1 MTKFEHTLSR
11 FLDKTFVFS
20 HMHPEEMAAAITQ
33 FVLEQGGDG
42 DCVVFAR
49 NVTKDEIVKELLSIF
64 CWQVARK
71 EDGTIT
77 LEHDQEF
84 IVIQDYGKIM
94 DLPSWISGIFIC

>member
-1 MTKFEHTLSR
+1 MTEFEYTLSQ

-49 NVTKDEIVKELLSIF
+49 DWTKGEIIEELLKVYH
-64 CWQVARK
+64 WQVRHNGDETVL
-71 EDGTIT
+71 EDN
-77 LEHDQEF
+77 QEF
-84 IVIQDYGKIM
+84 IVIQDYGKNIS
-94 DLPSWISGIFIC
+94 LPSWISGIFIC